1 MNEKEICEALKFLIE
16 RDRKTEQQIKELK
29 EMLLL
34 TIDTMK
40 NGSMHQELEKWIE
53 EQKEK

>member
-1 MNEKEICEALKFLIE
+1 MSKRLADL
-16 RDRKTEQQIKELK
+16 EQRVAELK